1 MRRDRAP
8 WWRRSLGRWGIACAA
23 LVVVALALGF
33 VAPRGAQLLVLGA
46 AAGCYLL
53 GLLRSPD

>member
-8 WWRRSLGRWGIACAA
+8 WWRRSLGPWGVACGV

-33 VAPRGAQLLVLGA
+33 VAPRAAQLAVLGA
-46 AAGCYLL
+46 AAVAYLV